1 MDTRTGLGKSHREGK
16 GTIALF
22 VTRGVRAPSSTVS
35 WRPPRPRLRFP
46 ALCNPPLSVHPI
58 RNPECFL
65 LSPKIMTQKAKNPV
79 EIKEVSDWGHP
90 PVGKHPRP
98 HLSQLFIGRQ
108 NTHLE
113 ARREK
118 YVLPH
123 IHFFKESTTFPPHFA
138 AIIFSGISI
147 RKCSQ
152 HKSFRNHPCL
162 KNTIGY
168 KFTFVPHF
176 ASLPLN
182 AGLECF
188 QSN

>member
-1 MDTRTGLGKSHREGK
+1 VDTKIGLGISHREGK

-98 HLSQLFIGRQ
+98 HLSQLFIGRL

-123 IHFFKESTTFPPHFA
+123 LHFFKESTTFSPHFA
-138 AIIFSGISI
+138 AIIFLESRFANVANINHSEI
-147 RKCSQ
+147 IHALKTRLVINSHLC
-152 HKSFRNHPCL
+152 HTLHPCR
-162 KNTIGY
+162 
-168 KFTFVPHF
+168 
-176 ASLPLN
+176 
-182 AGLECF
+182 
-188 QSN
+188 